1 MADYTLGELVP
12 ADLSAIWEYIALDD
26 IDAADRFL
34 RAAEDMFNLLGQ
46 HPELGPVWRTKSPKL
61 QGTRFIPIRSFEK
74 FLVFYKPRAG
84 GVDIYHVIHGSRDL
98 PSLLDE
104 P

>member
-1 MADYTLGELVP
+1 MTDYTLGELVP

-34 RAAEDMFNLLGQ
+34 SAVEEMFKLLAG
-46 HPELGPVWRTKSPKL
+46 HPELGPLWRNKSPKL
-61 QGTRFIPIRSFEK
+61 QGVRFIPIRSFEK
-74 FLVFYKPRAG
+74 FLIFYKPRQD
-84 GVDIYHVIHGSRDL
+84 GVDIYHVVHGSRDL
-98 PSLLDE
+98 LTLLDE